1 MRFLALEEKKLE
13 EQRMQGEEQRQQKEL
28 ANAAHQLYLPDLVDK
43 CVNHV
48 EQRITIFTC
57 LDIR

>member
-13 EQRMQGEEQRQQKEL
+13 EQRMQREEQRQQKEL
-28 ANAAHQLYLPDLVDK
+28 VLHLPDLVDK
-43 CVNHV
+43 CVNHS

-57 LDIR
+57 LDI